1 MKTKGLKITAILFIS
16 MALNLTLF
24 AQEENE
30 NGNGKGKATGPKYG
44 NDSALCVTNLS
55 LYGEFYK
62 QKNYADAYL
71 PWQYVFNNCP
81 LASKNTFIRG
91 ITIVKFRYNKEKNKD
106 IKLKLLDTLMMVY
119 DKRIEFFGD
128 EGFVLGRKGLDLY
141 AIKKTAA
148 AFEVYEILK
157 KSVEL
162 EGNKSKPDV
171 LLTLM
176 QVAVEA
182 NKATKLDKAIVL
194 DVYDNLSTIID
205 WNIRN
210 NAKDTNYNPAR
221 IGVDLTAEPYLSCPD
236 LISIYTPKF
245 EQNKEDLILLKK
257 ITKILDKKNCTE
269 SDLFYKATENLH
281 KLEPTAQSAYL
292 MGKLAASRKDWSK
305 CADYY
310 KQASELYT
318 DSIDKYNAYY
328 GLADAYK
335 NMNQYGNA
343 RAAAYKAIENN
354 PKDGKSYI
362 LIGDMY
368 AASAASCGDNE
379 VTNKAAY
386 WAAVD
391 KYYKARTVETNQS
404 IIDIATARINAY
416 SGYFPKSEDIFF
428 HGFQVGASYT
438 VGCWINETTTIRG
451 RN

>member
-1 MKTKGLKITAILFIS
+1 MKTRVLKFAAILI
-16 MALNLTLF
+16 TLLAINQF
-24 AQEENE
+24 ANAQE
-30 NGNGKGKATGPKYG
+30 NGTTTGTAKGPKYG
-44 NDSALCVTNLS
+44 DDSVQCVTNIS
-55 LYGEFYK
+55 LYGEFFK
-62 QKNYADAYL
+62 QRNYDDAYL
-71 PWQYVFNNCP
+71 PWLYVFNHCP

-91 ITIVKFRYNKEKNKD
+91 ITIVKNRYNQEKNKD
-106 IKLKLLDTLMMVY
+106 IKLKIVDTIMMVY
-119 DKRIEFFGD
+119 DKRIEYFGE

-141 AIKKTAA
+141 SIKKTAGA
-148 AFEVYEILK
+148 LEVYEILK
-157 KSVEL
+157 KSVEID
-162 EGNKSKPDV
+162 GNNSKADV
-171 LLTLM
+171 LITLI

-182 NKATKLDKAIVL
+182 NKANQLEKSVILDI
-194 DVYDNLSTIID
+194 YDNISTIID

-210 NAKDTNYNPAR
+210 NAKDTNYLPAR
-221 IGVDLTAEPYLSCPD
+221 TGVDLTAEPYLSCPD

-245 EQNKEDLILLKK
+245 EQNKDDLVLLKK
-257 ITKILDKKNCTE
+257 ITKILDKKNCRDSE
-269 SDLFYKATENLH
+269 LFYKATENLH
-281 KLEPTAQSAYL
+281 KLEPTALSAYL
-292 MGKLAASRKDWSK
+292 MGKLAADRKEWSK

-310 KQASELYT
+310 KQAAELHT
-318 DSIDKYNAYY
+318 DSVDKYNAYF

-335 NMNQYGNA
+335 NLNQYSNA

-391 KYYKARTVETNQS
+391 KYYKARSVETNQA
-404 IIDIATARINAY
+404 IIDLATARINAY

-428 HGFQVGASYT
+428 HGYQVGGSYT